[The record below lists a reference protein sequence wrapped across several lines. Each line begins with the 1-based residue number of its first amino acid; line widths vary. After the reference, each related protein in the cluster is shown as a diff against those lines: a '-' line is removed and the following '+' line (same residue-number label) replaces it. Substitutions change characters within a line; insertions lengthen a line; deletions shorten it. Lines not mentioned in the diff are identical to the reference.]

1 MQNLEVQRPQSQAST
16 ARLSG
21 KSAEGRGSLSSA
33 KSLNMGSETE
43 IGKNVQT
50 PTTAVPIDK
59 ESTPS
64 ADEKESN
71 NEEKKE
77 TDKGETTPLTVEL
90 PPTEKETTD
99 NAEQPQSPGPNSEA
113 PLEEPTSEVNQD
125 NQTAEENQQNQTPV
139 EETIT
144 ATNVCEIQQNQ
155 SPTEADPEKIQ
166 QTPTPIPPALEDAP
180 RPLSSEALV
189 EKSDVPLEE
198 SGVTIGE
205 NEQKENP
212 AEINTTTED
221 KNDSA
226 ISSTK
231 SMSPDKETSGSP
243 LHERQGTPVI
253 EVA

>member
-1 MQNLEVQRPQSQAST
+1 MQNLDVQRPQSQAST

-21 KSAEGRGSLSSA
+21 KSAEGRGSLSST
-33 KSLNMGSETE
+33 KSLNMGNETE
-43 IGKNVQT
+43 IEKNIQT
-50 PTTAVPIDK
+50 PTTAVPIDN
-59 ESTPS
+59 SNTPS

-77 TDKGETTPLTVEL
+77 TDNEETTPLTVDL
-90 PPTEKETTD
+90 PTIEKETTD
-99 NAEQPQSPGPNSEA
+99 NPEQSQSAGPNLAA
-113 PLEEPTSEVNQD
+113 PLEEPTPEVNQD
-125 NQTAEENQQNQTPV
+125 NQTAEENPQNPV
-139 EETIT
+139 EEIIT

-155 SPTEADPEKIQ
+155 SPTEAEPERIQ
-166 QTPTPIPPALEDAP
+166 QTPTPIPPALEDEP
-180 RPLSSEALV
+180 RPLSSEAPV
-189 EKSDVPLEE
+189 EKSDVALEE

-231 SMSPDKETSGSP
+231 SMSPDKEMTGSP
-243 LHERQGTPVI
+243 LLERQGTPVI

>member
-90 PPTEKETTD
+90 PTTEKETTD
-99 NAEQPQSPGPNSEA
+99 NAEQAQSPGPNSEA

-155 SPTEADPEKIQ
+155 SPTEADLEKIQ

-180 RPLSSEALV
+180 RSLSSEALV
-189 EKSDVPLEE
+189 EKSDLPLEE